1 MSDTTQHTTRDTTRA
16 HAPRIMLTQQ
26 QASFRFTFPAA
37 VALANGGRLG
47 GNWYG
52 YYDTR

>member
-1 MSDTTQHTTRDTTRA
+1 MSEVTQK
-16 HAPRIMLTQQ
+16 LTAARMGNSRTQRS
-26 QASFRFTFPAA
+26 ASFRFTFPAA

-47 GNWYG
+47 GSWYG